1 MTEKPAFRLP
11 TSATPVRYDLHLTV
25 DPKEKDFHGS
35 VKIALNLHEPVGEV
49 VLHGR
54 DFEIE
59 EAAFFQKAEEIDA
72 QVLTEKEDEAL
83 RVRPARPLD
92 TGEAS
97 LEIRYSGKVQS
108 AMQGLYLAQDGEERC
123 LVTQCEATDARAVFP
138 CFDEPAFK
146 AEIAWKV
153 TAPAG
158 LTVLTNGRLEERSP
172 DPGGKSETW
181 RFAPTPPV
189 SSYLAAFAVGAFAA
203 TSERVERGV
212 PHKVWALGG
221 KERFGEHARDFA
233 ARCQSW
239 YEDYFGVAYR
249 FAAYDQLA
257 VPSFAFGAMENP
269 GLVVFRP
276 SLLLLDPEKAS
287 WREGKQVDRVV
298 AHEAAHMWF
307 GNHVTM
313 QWWDDLWLNEAF
325 AEWVAHKCLD
335 ELEPG
340 HDIWLMFQGAADRAL
355 GTDALGATHPIHI
368 DVATPEEA
376 QEIFDAITYG
386 KGSAVMRMIEDF
398 LGPEDFRAGLRD
410 YMARFGGK
418 NARGAD
424 LWEALA
430 KASGKPV
437 DEIMQA
443 WVSRPGHP
451 LVRARLDARDGG
463 GRLTLHQERAFV
475 LPDVQSGE
483 GAGEGPWPVPLVVR
497 YKDAGGV
504 KEARHLLDAEEGSLD
519 LSLQGELQ
527 WLVVNARDA
536 GFYRVVTDDVL
547 ADRLRSG
554 YMELDPGERR
564 GVLRDQWFLTKRGEV
579 DAGRFLDLLDKAI
592 EEEDHYAVTADLV
605 GYVRGL
611 ERVLEQGG
619 RSQALGRLRA
629 WAALRFKPTWARL
642 GAESSLEE
650 AASDPKAV
658 ERRAA
663 VFAAMGG
670 TVMAH
675 DAIEQAIQIAARERE
690 DPQQVE
696 AETAQT
702 AVRLAVMQGGEDHFD
717 LHVQTFKERRAA
729 GTSPQLVERYLY
741 TLPAARDD
749 ALVDKVLALCHDGTI
764 PNQGVGPI
772 LRIMLVEPHSQHAA
786 WHYVRANWAKLR
798 ETIGDAWCPI
808 LVEHLGFLTP
818 ALHEEAIAFMEGLG
832 SFARESRKRAME
844 MLRVGAHT
852 QEVVL
857 PGIVDWL
864 EKKDLELPVQG

>member
-1 MTEKPAFRLP
+1 MAPMSEKPAFRLP
-11 TSATPVRYDLHLTV
+11 TSATPARYDLHLNV
-25 DPKEKDFHGS
+25 DPERSTFQGS
-35 VKIALNLHEPVGEV
+35 AKITLRLHEPVGEI

-59 EAAFFQKAEEIDA
+59 EADFYQKGEQVDAEVTAE
-72 QVLTEKEDEAL
+72 VENEAL
-83 RVRPARPLD
+83 RFRPAHGLD
-92 TGEAS
+92 EGEAV
-97 LEIRYSGKVQS
+97 LEIFYTGKVQS

-146 AEIAWKV
+146 AEIAWQI

-158 LTVLTNGRLEERSP
+158 LTVLSNGPLEERSE
-172 DPGGKSETW
+172 DEGGKTETW

-203 TSERVERGV
+203 TKERLERGV

-233 ARCQSW
+233 ARCQAW
-239 YEDYFGVAYR
+239 YEDYFDVKYR

-276 SLLLLDPEKAS
+276 SLLLLDPKEAS

-335 ELEPG
+335 DLEPS
-340 HDIWLMFQGAADRAL
+340 HDIWLMFQGAADRAMA
-355 GTDALGATHPIHI
+355 TDALAATHPIHI

-437 DEIMQA
+437 DEIMRA

-451 LVRARLDARDGG
+451 LVRARLDGEG
-463 GRLTLHQERAFV
+463 KESRLMLHQERAYV
-475 LPDVQSGE
+475 LPDAGSGE
-483 GAGEGPWPVPLVVR
+483 DAPWPVPLVVR
-497 YKDAGGV
+497 FKDEGGV
-504 KEARHLLDAEEGSLD
+504 QEVRHLLDSKE
-519 LSLQGELQ
+519 GELALPVKGALD
-527 WLVVNARDA
+527 WCVVNARDS
-536 GFYRVVTDDVL
+536 GFYRVVTDDSL
-547 ADRLRSG
+547 AERLKAG

-564 GVLRDQWFLTKRGEV
+564 GVLRDLWFLTKRGEV
-579 DAGRFLDLLDKAI
+579 EPARFLELLDKALA
-592 EEEDHYAVTADLV
+592 EEDHYAVTQDLV
-605 GYVRGL
+605 GTIRGL
-611 ERVLEQGG
+611 ERVLELGG
-619 RSQALGRLRA
+619 QSDALGKLRSWVGKRLKSV
-629 WAALRFKPTWARL
+629 WAEL
-642 GAESSLEE
+642 GAQSSLQE
-650 AASDPKAV
+650 AADDPKAV

-663 VFAAMGG
+663 VFSAMGG
-670 TVMAH
+670 TVMAG
-675 DAIEQAIQIAARERE
+675 DAVEQAVQIAALERE

-702 AVRLAVMQGGEDHFD
+702 AVRLAVMQGGPDHFD
-717 LHVQTFKERRAA
+717 LHVDTFKKRRAA
-729 GTSPQLVERYLY
+729 GLSPQLVERYLY
-741 TLPAARDD
+741 TLPAARDE
-749 ALVDKVLALCHDGTI
+749 ALVERVIALCHEGTV

-772 LRIMLVEPHSQHAA
+772 LRIMLVEPHSQQAA
-786 WHYVRANWAKLR
+786 WDYVKGNWEKLR
-798 ETIGDAWCPI
+798 GSIGDAWCPI
-808 LVEHLGFLTP
+808 LVEHFGFLAP
-818 ALHEEAIAFMEGLG
+818 ALHEEARAFMEGLG
-832 SFARESRKRAME
+832 TYAGESRKRAEE
-844 MLRVGAHT
+844 MMRVASHT
-852 QEVVL
+852 QKEVL
-857 PGIVDWL
+857 PGIIAWL
-864 EKKDLELPVQG
+864 EKKTPA